1 MTLGYYIS
9 SELFIELLECVDYLH
24 RQKIIHRDLKPSN
37 ILITEGIK
45 SRFVKLGDFG
55 LAVNHYFEEQ
65 SHSQW
70 TGTIKY
76 MAPEVKNGRNYN
88 MKADIYSLGVIIR
101 ELFQIEENMYEI
113 NTYPPFFLIF
123 EFLVL

>member
-1 MTLGYYIS
+1 
-9 SELFIELLECVDYLH
+9 VDYLH